1 MGNGYKQIEDKSGLN
16 QNNMGYT
23 HETTNIIDKYLPL
36 IESVVDLG
44 AQNDY
49 RVPLPAPYVKDTYYK
64 GKDYEAIDISGE
76 NGSTPLDLSK
86 LHKFTKQ
93 YDLLVDAGT
102 SEHVGTNGKHDIKA
116 IYNCWKNKHNLVKI
130 GGYII
135 SENPKTGNWPGH
147 GFNYYTEEFYR
158 ELALLCNYNLLSVG
172 SVAAMGNYTDGWNV
186 YSVLQKVN
194 EKFCT
199 LDEFKE
205 CGIKTS

>member
-1 MGNGYKQIEDKSGLN
+1 
-16 QNNMGYT
+16 MGYT
-23 HETTNIIDKYLPL
+23 HETTKLIDPYLPH
-36 IESVVDLG
+36 IQSVVDLG

-49 RVPLPAPYVKDTYYK
+49 RVPLPAPYTKDSYYA
-64 GKDYEAIDISGE
+64 GKYYQAIDISGE

-86 LHKFTKQ
+86 LHQFNNEF
-93 YDLLVDAGT
+93 DLLVDAGT

-116 IYNCWKNKHNLVKI
+116 IYNCWKNKHNLVKL

-158 ELALLCNYNLLSVG
+158 NLAAICGYNLISVG

-186 YSVLQKVN
+186 YAVLQKTK
-194 EKFCT
+194 EDFCT
-199 LDEFKE
+199 LTEFKT
-205 CGIKTS
+205 CGIQTS